1 MNKEG
6 KDLRFSGLNSTT
18 GTRPCYKT
26 SGPLYPHLEKE
37 NYSIGHDL
45 ITELSLGSIW
55 IVFVE
60 GIFKNSKKNDAN
72 IRDCY
77 DITFHL
83 SCLTMFRQV
92 KVKFFQLLVIAL

>member
-6 KDLRFSGLNSTT
+6 KDLRFDGLNSTT

-37 NYSIGHDL
+37 NDSICRDL

-60 GIFKNSKKNDAN
+60 GIFKNSKK
-72 IRDCY
+72 
-77 DITFHL
+77 
-83 SCLTMFRQV
+83 
-92 KVKFFQLLVIAL
+92 KVMQILGIAMTQHFIYLA